1 LHGIDQM
8 LAECHARVEEFKSET
23 PLPDAISDPV
33 EVALQDVLAAIY
45 TARDVVGSHISW
57 TGD

>member
-1 LHGIDQM
+1 M